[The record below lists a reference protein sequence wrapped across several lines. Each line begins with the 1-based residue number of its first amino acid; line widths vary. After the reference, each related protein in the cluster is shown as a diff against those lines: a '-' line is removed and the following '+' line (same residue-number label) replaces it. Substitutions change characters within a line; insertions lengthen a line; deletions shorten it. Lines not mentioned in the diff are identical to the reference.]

1 MGEIIKERNYRY
13 DALRGICM
21 FLIVLQHFTFKGGY
35 EFTDNA
41 GNLIYVGIDIFVMQA
56 FFFLS
61 GMFSKNPGK
70 NRDKLF
76 GSLLWPVIIVGIVFW
91 PLAAYY
97 YGFDKAAEM
106 FQAGSLPYAMWFLVV
121 LFVYKF
127 FQKFYVK
134 IPHLPAIALGIYLLS
149 GIFEPLSSSGFAV
162 SRMCTFFFPFVAG
175 YYMTIERV
183 EKLKLRSAWQI
194 VLLGA
199 VLCSITVLAVCFCPE
214 NIAEAIKLKAS
225 FSATHMS
232 IAEGILFRA
241 ALLAVSFGWIL
252 FLLSILSAKQGFWA
266 HIGMNTMPIYI
277 FHMLFVL
284 VFKVKGFT
292 FGYFDFKGYEWLYL
306 ICLLVISFAVTVLL
320 SGKPVQKAYSLL
332 IDKSYMA
339 VNKLSPAKVR

>member
-35 EFTDNA
+35 EFTGNT

-61 GMFSKNPGK
+61 GMFSKNPYK

-91 PLAAYY
+91 PLVAYY
-97 YGFDKAAEM
+97 YGLDKAAEM
-106 FQAGSLPYAMWFLVV
+106 FQAGRLPYAMWFLVV

-175 YYMTIERV
+175 YCMTIERV
-183 EKLKLRSAWQI
+183 EKLRLRSVWQI

-225 FSATHMS
+225 FSATRMS
-232 IAEGILFRA
+232 VAEGILFRA

-252 FLLSILSAKQGFWA
+252 FLLSILSAKQGFWS

-284 VFKVKGFT
+284 VFRVKGFT
-292 FGYFDFKGYEWLYL
+292 FGYFDFNGYEWLYL
-306 ICLLVISFAVTVLL
+306 ICLLAVSFAVTALL
-320 SGKPVQKAYSLL
+320 SGKPAQKAYSLL
-332 IDKSYMA
+332 IDKSYA
-339 VNKLSPAKVR
+339 AANRLSPAEAR

>member
-1 MGEIIKERNYRY
+1 M
-13 DALRGICM
+13 
-21 FLIVLQHFTFKGGY
+21 
-35 EFTDNA
+35 
-41 GNLIYVGIDIFVMQA
+41 
-56 FFFLS
+56 
-61 GMFSKNPGK
+61 
-70 NRDKLF
+70 
-76 GSLLWPVIIVGIVFW
+76 GIVFW

-97 YGFDKAAEM
+97 YGFDEAAEM

-183 EKLKLRSAWQI
+183 EKLRLRSVWQI

-232 IAEGILFRA
+232 ITEGILFRA

-320 SGKPVQKAYSLL
+320 SGKPAQKAYSLL

>member
-35 EFTDNA
+35 EFTGNA
-41 GNLIYVGIDIFVMQA
+41 GNLIYVGIDIFVMQT

-61 GMFSKNPGK
+61 GMFSKNPDK

-121 LFVYKF
+121 LFVYRF

-134 IPHLPAIALGIYLLS
+134 IPHLSAVALGIYLLS

-162 SRMCTFFFPFVAG
+162 SRMCTFFFPFIAG
-175 YYMTIERV
+175 YYMTIEKV
-183 EKLKLRSAWQI
+183 EKLRLRSIWQI
-194 VLLGA
+194 ILLGA
-199 VLCSITVLAVCFCPE
+199 VLCSITVMAVCFCPE

-284 VFKVKGFT
+284 IFKIKGFT
-292 FGYFDFKGYEWLYL
+292 FGYFDFKGYGWLYL
-306 ICLLVISFAVTVLL
+306 ICLLAISFAVTVLL
-320 SGKPVQKAYSLL
+320 SCKPAQKIYS
-332 IDKSYMA
+332 IIIGSSYSGL
-339 VNKLSPAKVR
+339 NKLVPSKVK

>member
-1 MGEIIKERNYRY
+1 M
-13 DALRGICM
+13 
-21 FLIVLQHFTFKGGY
+21 
-35 EFTDNA
+35 
-41 GNLIYVGIDIFVMQA
+41 
-56 FFFLS
+56 
-61 GMFSKNPGK
+61 
-70 NRDKLF
+70 
-76 GSLLWPVIIVGIVFW
+76 GIVFW

-106 FQAGSLPYAMWFLVV
+106 FQAGGLPYAMWFLVV

-183 EKLKLRSAWQI
+183 EKLRLRSVWQI

-320 SGKPVQKAYSLL
+320 SGKPAQKAYSLL